1 MTLELLHKI
10 SKKQL
15 PLTVTDM
22 DEIDKLRLLNAAG
35 HLAVLLPSFNAEKP
49 FARVLAITN
58 KGREALRSL
67 DDTTG

>member
-1 MTLELLHKI
+1 
-10 SKKQL
+10 
-15 PLTVTDM
+15 M

-35 HLAVLLPSFNAEKP
+35 HLAVLLPSLNAEKP

-58 KGREALRSL
+58 KGREALRGL